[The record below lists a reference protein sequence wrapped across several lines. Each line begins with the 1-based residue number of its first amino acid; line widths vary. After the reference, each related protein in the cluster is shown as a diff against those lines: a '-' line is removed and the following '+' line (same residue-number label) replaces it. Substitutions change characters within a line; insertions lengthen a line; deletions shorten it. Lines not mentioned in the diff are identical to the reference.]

1 MSDAIAKSKGN
12 EAIILET
19 FDATTLLNTPFTV
32 ILKNSAKQVVDND
45 GKVIETI
52 IPDPEGLVKAVA
64 QARVLHKYKLS
75 GAELKFLR
83 SALALKSKEL
93 ARAIAV
99 TSEHMSRL
107 EAGDKVLSPQSE
119 MLVRIYT
126 FVSIVTFTKQKMGEA
141 AILVAKVFGK
151 LSITPCHLIDEKI
164 VLYFE
169 RIARTPSAGDPGDSD
184 SDGLWEEPP
193 NPIAA

>member
-1 MSDAIAKSKGN
+1 
-12 EAIILET
+12 
-19 FDATTLLNTPFTV
+19 
-32 ILKNSAKQVVDND
+32 
-45 GKVIETI
+45 
-52 IPDPEGLVKAVA
+52 
-64 QARVLHKYKLS
+64 
-75 GAELKFLR
+75 
-83 SALALKSKEL
+83 
-93 ARAIAV
+93 
-99 TSEHMSRL
+99 MSRL